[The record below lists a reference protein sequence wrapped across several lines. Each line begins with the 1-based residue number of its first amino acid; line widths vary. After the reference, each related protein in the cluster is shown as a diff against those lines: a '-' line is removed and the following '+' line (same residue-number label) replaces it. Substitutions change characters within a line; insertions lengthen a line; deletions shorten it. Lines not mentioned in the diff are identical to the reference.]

1 MIAFTSNRERD
12 WAQLYVIPVAGGEP
26 RRLTDLR
33 QDASEPCW
41 SPDGR
46 RILFTSRV
54 PDPAYEEKDDRKRPP
69 RRFTRLQYKLDNE
82 GWTGDRRQHV
92 FVVAA
97 DGTGS
102 PVQLTDGDFEDE
114 GACWSPD
121 GKRIAFA
128 SARDEDWDITTARD
142 VYVAGADGSGIT
154 KLTAADGTCERPSW
168 SPDGTRIAHLFKPG
182 VMDDPRHVQV
192 AVVDV
197 STGERR
203 ILTEELD
210 RNCGPYPALREPI
223 WDGED
228 LVFAVEDRGTT
239 HLYRVPSDGS
249 GKPELIVGGERML
262 TGYDLLGGRLVYSA
276 TTPTTLSEIFVDDRQ
291 VSRVGMDFTSGRELV
306 EPERFTATSKD
317 GGAGSGGAA

>member
-1 MIAFTSNRERD
+1 MGGMVPEDVYEITGAFDPRVSPDGRTVAYVVLSVDREANEYRSAIWTARTDGSEQPRQITSGAKRDTSPRWSPDGSMIAFTSNRERD

-142 VYVAGADGSGIT
+142 VYVAGADGNAIS

-197 STGERR
+197 STGQVHVMA
-203 ILTEELD
+203 
-210 RNCGPYPALREPI
+210 Y
-223 WDGED
+223 
-228 LVFAVEDRGTT
+228 AV
-239 HLYRVPSDGS
+239 
-249 GKPELIVGGERML
+249 
-262 TGYDLLGGRLVYSA
+262 
-276 TTPTTLSEIFVDDRQ
+276 
-291 VSRVGMDFTSGRELV
+291 
-306 EPERFTATSKD
+306 
-317 GGAGSGGAA
+317 